1 MFNDYDDTHA
11 SYKKHVKESL
21 KREINNIATDLA
33 LKREASFK
41 SPFASPSN
49 PKKYL
54 DNEMTTYNRSNSN
67 WRVPAIEAIER
78 NFNESSRYFTNYKE
92 ERTHGLK
99 LVPPPLATSVNQLV
113 EEKEYS
119 K

>member
-1 MFNDYDDTHA
+1 MSKPNADTLKWKMFNEYDDKNA

-33 LKREASFK
+33 VRREASFK
-41 SPFASPSN
+41 SPFLS

-54 DNEMTTYNRSNSN
+54 DTDMTTYNRSNSN

-78 NFNESSRYFTNYKE
+78 NFNETSRFFGTSKE

-99 LVPPPLATSVNQLV
+99 LVPPPLATSVA
-113 EEKEYS
+113 
-119 K
+119 